1 MRRLMLL
8 VPLLVIGCGGGDSNA
23 PNPAFP
29 NASGRYTMT
38 GGFDGF
44 TTTEASFTG
53 NVTLTQASQAQG
65 ALGGTASITARFGD
79 QIATVSDNAVDRAS
93 VSSKGAITFTLTDP
107 SGTWVFTGTLGVGSI
122 GGGRHTLNVPGTG
135 TVSGDWT
142 GSRSATSVSA
152 MSTRDAALGL
162 GAIGR
167 ALTR

>member
-1 MRRLMLL
+1 MRRLVLL

-23 PNPAFP
+23 PTPAFP
-29 NASGRYTMT
+29 NVAGTYTMT

-53 NVTLTQASQAQG
+53 NFTLTQASQAQG
-65 ALGGTASITARFGD
+65 ALGGNASITARFGD
-79 QIATVSDNAVDRAS
+79 QIATVSDNALDRAS
-93 VSSKGAITFTLTDP
+93 VTNTGAITFTLTDP
-107 SGTWVFTGTLGVGSI
+107 SGTWTFNATVGGSSVS
-122 GGGRHTLNVPGTG
+122 GGRHTLNVPGTG

-142 GSRSATSVSA
+142 GSRTATAVSA
-152 MSTRDAALGL
+152 MSSRGTAGL